1 MNKAIIGL
9 VLLIIGALGVQ
20 LYLIGFNNHE
30 LFVSAST
37 FQWIILGIA
46 VMACIAGICLLFGK
60 PRKANS
66 SKGLKM
72 IIIIMSND

>member
-1 MNKAIIGL
+1 MNRTIIGL
-9 VLLIIGALGVQ
+9 VLLIIGAIAVQ
-20 LYLIGFNNHE
+20 FYIIGFNNHE

-37 FQWIILGIA
+37 YQWIILGIA
-46 VMACIAGICLLFGK
+46 VMTCIAGICLLFGK

-72 IIIIMSND
+72 IIMSND